1 MTTSFVLPDMT
12 IHRVIEQEGS
22 FMNAFEMFPGLT
34 PDVLAAN
41 QSWLAKAGA
50 IDADTMLQLCFQ
62 SYVIKTPHHV
72 VLVDSCIGND
82 KPRPQR
88 AAWNMKTDDRF
99 ATGLAAAGVTV
110 DDIDFVLCTH
120 MHADHVGWNT
130 RLENGRWVPTFPKAR
145 YLFSET
151 EYRTWTE
158 ANAKAPVLAFQDSV
172 LPVIEAGRAEIVGD
186 DHGIGDHIRFMPTP
200 GHTAGHVAFAFG
212 KGRDV
217 AVAPGDLIHS
227 PLQTLYPELSS
238 KFDVDQALA
247 GRTRRSF
254 LERYSDTD
262 TLCCMAHFPSP
273 SVGRIK
279 PWREGFTCAPVEG

>member
-1 MTTSFVLPDMT
+1 MT
-12 IHRVIEQEGS
+12 IHRIVEQEGS
-22 FMNAFEMFPGLT
+22 FMNAFEMFPGLA
-34 PDVLAAN
+34 PDVLGSNHDWMAR
-41 QSWLAKAGA
+41 AGA
-50 IDADTMLQLCFQ
+50 IDADNMLQLCFQ

-82 KPRPQR
+82 KQRPQR
-88 AAWNMKTDDRF
+88 PAWNMKADTRF

-130 RLENGRWVPTFPKAR
+130 RLENGRWVPTFPRAR
-145 YLFSET
+145 YMFSET
-151 EYRTWTE
+151 EYRAWSD
-158 ANAKAPVLAFQDSV
+158 ANTKAPVLAFQDSV

-200 GHTAGHVAFAFG
+200 GHTMGHLAFAFG
-212 KGRDV
+212 KGRDA

-227 PLQTLYPELSS
+227 PLQALYPDLSS
-238 KFDVDQALA
+238 KFDIDQVLA
-247 GRTRRSF
+247 GQTRRSF
-254 LERYSDTD
+254 LQRYADTE

-279 PWREGFTCAPVEG
+279 PWGEGFTCAPVEAG